1 MSGTNI
7 LGIIGIAVVIYL
19 IGSLRVLR
27 QYERGVVFLLGK
39 FEGARGPGLALIFV
53 PIQQMVRVSL
63 RTVTM
68 QIPSQKLIT
77 KDNVS
82 IDIAAVAYYHI
93 SDPEKAVIVIENVY
107 NAINQISQTT
117 VRNVVGRFSLD
128 QLLSD
133 TAGINLQIKNVI
145 DGHTEP
151 WGTKVTAVEIKDI
164 VLPDNMQRAM
174 AQEAEA
180 ERERRAKIVAAEGE
194 YQAAVKLGQ
203 AADIITE
210 HPVALQLRTLQTM
223 AEISVEKN
231 STIIFP
237 AQFMTTAGRK
247 PSGGCRRIQ
256 HQNSLGVNPGAV
268 AIQAAAI
275 RDRDQARLLSPGR
288 SDGSSPRLSTISLTC
303 RGSSRC
309 RILRE
314 GSKKVLIKVDARI
327 AAHSQGQKRLW
338 RPFDRHVGSTSK

>member
-1 MSGTNI
+1 MDMNWIYIIAAVAI
-7 LGIIGIAVVIYL
+7 LYL
-19 IGSLRVLR
+19 IVSIRILK
-27 QYERGVVFLLGK
+27 QYERGVVFLLGR
-39 FEGARGPGLALIFV
+39 FESIRGPGITVVFV
-53 PIQQMVRVSL
+53 PIEQMERVSL

-68 QIPSQKLIT
+68 QIPSQKIIT

-93 SDPEKAVIVIENVY
+93 TDPEKAVIAIENVY

-133 TAGINLQIKNVI
+133 TAGINEQIKNVI
-145 DGHTEP
+145 DTHTEP
-151 WGTKVTAVEIKDI
+151 WGTQVTAVEIKDI
-164 VLPDNMQRAM
+164 TLPDNMQRAM
-174 AQEAEA
+174 AKEAEA

-203 AADIITE
+203 AADIITQ

-237 AQFMTTAGRK
+237 AQFMTTV
-247 PSGGCRRIQ
+247 Q
-256 HQNSLGVNPGAV
+256 E
-268 AIQAAAI
+268 AIT
-275 RDRDQARLLSPGR
+275 LLSKDSAP
-288 SDGSSPRLSTISLTC
+288 
-303 RGSSRC
+303 
-309 RILRE
+309 
-314 GSKKVLIKVDARI
+314 K
-327 AAHSQGQKRLW
+327 
-338 RPFDRHVGSTSK
+338 

>member
-1 MSGTNI
+1 MAEDGFMDFISI
-7 LGIIGIAVVIYL
+7 VIALLVLYAIV
-19 IGSLRVLR
+19 SLRVLK

-39 FEGARGPGLALIFV
+39 FRGVRGAGLTLIFV

-68 QIPSQKLIT
+68 QIPSQKIIT

-93 SDPEKAVIVIENVY
+93 TDPEKAVIAIENVY

-128 QLLSD
+128 QWLSD
-133 TAGINLQIKNVI
+133 TASINDQIKNVI
-145 DGHTEP
+145 DQHTEP
-151 WGTKVTAVEIKDI
+151 WGTQVTAVEIKDI
-164 VLPDNMQRAM
+164 TLPDNMQRAM
-174 AQEAEA
+174 AKEAEA

-203 AADIITE
+203 AADIITQ

-223 AEISVEKN
+223 AEISVEKS

-237 AQFMTTAGRK
+237 AQFMTTVQEAFGLLSKDSASTSARVPGNK
-247 PSGGCRRIQ
+247 IDV
-256 HQNSLGVNPGAV
+256 LG
-268 AIQAAAI
+268 AAA
-275 RDRDQARLLSPGR
+275 
-288 SDGSSPRLSTISLTC
+288 
-303 RGSSRC
+303 
-309 RILRE
+309 E
-314 GSKKVLIKVDARI
+314 
-327 AAHSQGQKRLW
+327 
-338 RPFDRHVGSTSK
+338 